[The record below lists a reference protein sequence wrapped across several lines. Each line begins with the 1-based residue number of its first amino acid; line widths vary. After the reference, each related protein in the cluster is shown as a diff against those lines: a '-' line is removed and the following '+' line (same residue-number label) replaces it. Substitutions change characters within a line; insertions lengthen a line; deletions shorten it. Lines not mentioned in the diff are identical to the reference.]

1 MIKNYNLFLL
11 KENVKLSSDDI
22 IDIIKSLSTDDKNS
36 KLVNK
41 LVNYVDEQGKTI
53 LMDLVQKNKIDLI
66 DYILKFNIDINHKN
80 KKNENVLFYCKNIN
94 MFNKFY
100 NMGADSTLINSDERN
115 ILLVLSNK
123 KIFNVDLYKKL
134 INDGVDINKKDL
146 WNNSIVFYSI
156 YNQKILELLI
166 SENVE
171 FDNINTLSIIN
182 ELFNRFRY
190 WDKDRKMIIKKIKYL
205 FENGLKISNKMLL
218 EAIKDRLIWSTASD
232 KYDIVKDFLMPLSDY
247 IDDDMIK
254 QLITDNS
261 NNANLLMK
269 IMKNLPHY
277 YPYIKQLYGSS
288 PDSFNYY
295 FGEFLKKHTHLEAAD
310 KYNL

>member
-22 IDIIKSLSTDDKNS
+22 IDIVKSLSTDNKNS
-36 KLVNK
+36 KLVSK

-94 MFNKFY
+94 MFNRFY
-100 NMGADSTLINSDERN
+100 NMGADVTLINSDERN

-134 INDGVDINKKDL
+134 INNGVDINKKDR
-146 WNNSIVFYSI
+146 WNNSIIFFSI

-166 SENVE
+166 SENVK
-171 FDNINTLSIIN
+171 FDNINSLLIIN
-182 ELFNRFRY
+182 ELVHRLRWWNK
-190 WDKDRKMIIKKIKYL
+190 DKKMVINKIKYL
-205 FENGLKISNKMLL
+205 FENGLKISEEEFLK
-218 EAIKDRLIWSTASD
+218 AIKDQLLWMTSSD
-232 KYDIVKDFLMPLSDY
+232 KFDIVKDFIMPLSKY

-254 QLITDNS
+254 KLIIDNT
-261 NNANLLMK
+261 NNVNFLIKVME
-269 IMKNLPHY
+269 NLPHY
-277 YPYIKQLYGSS
+277 YTYIKQLWRSS
-288 PDSFNYY
+288 LDSFNYH
-295 FGEFLKKHTHLEAAD
+295 FGEFLKKHPYLEAAD